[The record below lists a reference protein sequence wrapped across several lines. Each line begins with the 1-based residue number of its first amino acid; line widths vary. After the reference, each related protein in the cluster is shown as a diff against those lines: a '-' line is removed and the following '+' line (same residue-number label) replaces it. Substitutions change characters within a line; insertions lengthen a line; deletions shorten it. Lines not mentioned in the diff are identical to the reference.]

1 VSAAAIAVDAGRLLL
16 VRRAPGRTG
25 AGRWSIPGGRIEAG
39 ERAADAAVR
48 ELVEETGLR
57 SEPGAFVG
65 WTELIDAAHHHV
77 VLDFRVALLDPPDAA
92 RAGDDADA
100 VAWVPL
106 AAVAART
113 DLTPGLVDFLVAH
126 GIVPA

>member
-1 VSAAAIAVDAGRLLL
+1 VSAAALVVDAGRLLL
-16 VRRAPGRTG
+16 VRRGPGSAG
-25 AGRWSIPGGRIEAG
+25 AGRWSVPGGRIEAG

-48 ELVEETGLR
+48 ELFEETGLR

-65 WTELIDAAHHHV
+65 WTELIGAGHHHV

-100 VAWVPL
+100 VAWVP
-106 AAVAART
+106 AK
-113 DLTPGLVDFLVAH
+113 DLETYPLVA
-126 GIVPA
+126 GLAEFLRRVGP